1 MKKLLIGLVVV
12 MLLFSASAYCESNYE
27 VDQEGTH
34 KSNGLDPNPPPPPD
48 PDPECAADCRGVKA
62 GCDAD
67 CWRGSILTMAGC
79 LATCR
84 IGYASC
90 IKGCR

>member
-48 PDPECAADCRGVKA
+48 PDP

-84 IGYASC
+84 IGYASG